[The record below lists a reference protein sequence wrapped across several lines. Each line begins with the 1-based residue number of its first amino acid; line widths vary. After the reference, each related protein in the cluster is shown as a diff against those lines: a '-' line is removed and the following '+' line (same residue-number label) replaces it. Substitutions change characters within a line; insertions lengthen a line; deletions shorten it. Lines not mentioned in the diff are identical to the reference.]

1 MASLVTLP
9 AIAFSNPATASGAVR
24 LRAAAFRCWALRRRG
39 WAAAGALAS
48 PNSVLSEH
56 AFKRLQLGSD
66 DEDEEGPYGS
76 DADEGFQ
83 GDEEELAIARLGLPD
98 ELVATLE
105 KRGITHLFPI
115 QVNEPLRRLSLSLCG
130 CGERVKGERGME
142 ALVSS
147 DSDDV
152 ETRVEA
158 RGWKRWLA
166 DTYTLHCLAA
176 ICSYLCFPAAI

>member
-1 MASLVTLP
+1 M
-9 AIAFSNPATASGAVR
+9 
-24 LRAAAFRCWALRRRG
+24 
-39 WAAAGALAS
+39 AS

-76 DADEGFQ
+76 DADEGLEAGEGFQ

-115 QVNEPLRRLSLSLCG
+115 QVNGLLLYLSLNLFASLASNCAAKPCCRIG
-130 CGERVKGERGME
+130 CREETGRGSAGVQFGELG
-142 ALVSS
+142 
-147 DSDDV
+147 
-152 ETRVEA
+152 
-158 RGWKRWLA
+158 
-166 DTYTLHCLAA
+166 Y
-176 ICSYLCFPAAI
+176 CF

>member
-39 WAAAGALAS
+39 WAVAAAVAS

-115 QVNEPLRRLSLSLCG
+115 QVNELLLSLSISLFISLSLNLLVSLASNCAASSICG
-130 CGERVKGERGME
+130 CPEEMGRGP
-142 ALVSS
+142 
-147 DSDDV
+147 
-152 ETRVEA
+152 T
-158 RGWKRWLA
+158 G
-166 DTYTLHCLAA
+166 
-176 ICSYLCFPAAI
+176 CSIWRIGLNSRRRPCVLPKF

>member
-1 MASLVTLP
+1 MASLTLP
-9 AIAFSNPATASGAVR
+9 ALALALSNPGAVR

-66 DEDEEGPYGS
+66 DEDGEGPYGS
-76 DADEGFQ
+76 DADEGFEAGE
-83 GDEEELAIARLGLPD
+83 GDNEELAIARLGLPD

-115 QVNEPLRRLSLSLCG
+115 QVNEPLRSLSLSLSLDLLGSFACNCAAKRATSNRIG
-130 CGERVKGERGME
+130 CREEIGKGRAGVQFGELG
-142 ALVSS
+142 
-147 DSDDV
+147 
-152 ETRVEA
+152 
-158 RGWKRWLA
+158 
-166 DTYTLHCLAA
+166 Y
-176 ICSYLCFPAAI
+176 CF

>member
-39 WAAAGALAS
+39 WAVAAAVAS

-105 KRGITHLFPI
+105 NRGITHLFPI
-115 QVNEPLRRLSLSLCG
+115 QVNELLFSLSLSLSLSLSIYLSRLLLSSNCAASSIRG
-130 CGERVKGERGME
+130 CREEMGRVPTG
-142 ALVSS
+142 
-147 DSDDV
+147 
-152 ETRVEA
+152 
-158 RGWKRWLA
+158 
-166 DTYTLHCLAA
+166 
-176 ICSYLCFPAAI
+176 CSIWRIGLNSRRRPCVLPKF

>member
-1 MASLVTLP
+1 MASLTLP
-9 AIAFSNPATASGAVR
+9 ALALALSNPGAVR

-66 DEDEEGPYGS
+66 DEDGEGPYGS
-76 DADEGFQ
+76 DADEGFEAGE
-83 GDEEELAIARLGLPD
+83 GDNEELAIARLGLPD

-115 QVNEPLRRLSLSLCG
+115 QVNEPLRSLSLSLSIYLARLLVTARLSGQQDWLSGGDWEGESG
-130 CGERVKGERGME
+130 CSIWGIGLLLLKFV
-142 ALVSS
+142 AL
-147 DSDDV
+147 
-152 ETRVEA
+152 
-158 RGWKRWLA
+158 
-166 DTYTLHCLAA
+166 TLLIA
-176 ICSYLCFPAAI
+176 YQF